1 MNASPAERPAGAVD
15 RQGIRLA
22 IAGLVLANLCL
33 TCGPWLVRLADV
45 GPLSSGFWRLALAAA
60 PLLVIARAT
69 GRPIGD
75 TPRRLWPVMA
85 LAGIAFAADLA
96 AWHSGILRTRLANAT
111 LLGNGA
117 SFFFPLWGFVA
128 ARAWP
133 GRAQAVALLLA
144 AAGVVLL
151 FGRSV
156 EISPDHVV
164 GDLLCLAAGLF
175 YTLYLIAMDRARG
188 AIAPLPAHAIFT
200 GVAAVALLPFALLLE
215 PAFLPKDWTP
225 LLLLALGSQVIG
237 QGLLI
242 YAMGQLSPL
251 VVGLALLSQPV
262 LGAFI
267 GWTVFGERL
276 EAVDLLGIAA
286 IVVALVLIRRQGRI
300 APD

>member
-1 MNASPAERPAGAVD
+1 MIASPADRPATAVD
-15 RQGIRLA
+15 RRGARLA

-33 TCGPWLVRLADV
+33 ACGPWLVRLADV

-60 PLLVIARAT
+60 PLLMIARAT
-69 GRPIGD
+69 GRPVGD

-85 LAGIAFAADLA
+85 LAGLAFAADLA

-117 SFFFPLWGFVA
+117 SFFFPMWGFVV

-133 GRAQAVALLLA
+133 GRAQLLALALA
-144 AAGVVLL
+144 AAGVALL

-164 GDLLCLAAGLF
+164 GDLLCLAAGMF

-188 AIAPLPAHAIFT
+188 AVAPLPALAIFT
-200 GVAAVALLPFALLLE
+200 LVAAVALLPFALALE
-215 PAFLPKDWTP
+215 PAFLPHDWTP

-242 YAMGQLSPL
+242 YAMGHLPPL

-262 LGAFI
+262 LAAAI
-267 GWTVFGERL
+267 GWIVYAERL
-276 EAVDLLGIAA
+276 AAPDMLGIAA
-286 IVVALVLIRRQGRI
+286 IVVALVLVRRQSR
-300 APD
+300 ATA